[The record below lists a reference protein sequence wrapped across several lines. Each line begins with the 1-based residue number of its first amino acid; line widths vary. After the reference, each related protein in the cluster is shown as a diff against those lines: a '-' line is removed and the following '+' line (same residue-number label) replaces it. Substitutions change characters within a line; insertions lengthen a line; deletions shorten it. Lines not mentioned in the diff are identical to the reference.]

1 MASTPL
7 PAGSSPYVGAYG
19 GSTPIG
25 SGGYADHY
33 KAYSPAGG
41 AGGGS
46 QHAYSPTGLNNPY
59 QSPAYSPTT
68 PNYVQNYGGTAS
80 VPGITQHMTA
90 SSPYGGP
97 SQNNVPAVNLN
108 IRSPAQ
114 VDMPSASNA
123 YGASY
128 GAGSQLYG

>member
-1 MASTPL
+1 
-7 PAGSSPYVGAYG
+7 
-19 GSTPIG
+19 
-25 SGGYADHY
+25 
-33 KAYSPAGG
+33 
-41 AGGGS
+41 
-46 QHAYSPTGLNNPY
+46 
-59 QSPAYSPTT
+59 
-68 PNYVQNYGGTAS
+68 
-80 VPGITQHMTA
+80 MTA

-128 GAGSQLYG
+128 GAGSQLYGSSPSYGTSIGAGRMGMPTGAAGASKPAGAGMAYDPAKAAGVDGAAHNSDSSDSDQ